1 MPIVG
6 ADKQKIDAKDVQ
18 ALKDMLRQSIGAHIT
33 YLNEKYEQY
42 TSNNVKRSKQILLT
56 AFQDAFDGVNASVDK
71 ANGRG
76 SSNVRPEEFIDN
88 FFSNLLDNITQEID
102 KAQNSEKDEE
112 KLKRWEFSHIRSFI
126 TEFGT
131 AKAKEFANKKVRVE
145 DTDDGYNLS
154 ESTFK
159 LASKPIKGIEK
170 IDNYNPNTGRIQIL
184 YDARSGNSGT
194 LEDADVEK
202 RKEELDKIP
211 ETDPEGRK
219 VAQHKLQEAL
229 SSTTGLHAGGE
240 MARIYSSELM
250 NNKNVTFAD
259 IYNVFIGLNK
269 TVRIGD
275 KEGGTFR
282 AEGISAGRGESRIE
296 GVGSFTAPKAVFK
309 TMSKVADCMN
319 IIKKTKNPALRK
331 TRAIQLASYAYT
343 MTVSEHV
350 FMDGNGRTCR
360 LFADTILQTFG
371 LPPHTPLEGLKY
383 VSKTIGTG
391 AFNFDKGTEVLFEG
405 IKLSNE
411 ALQKEK
417 ASNALK
423 DNEKDKLSFKNREDS
438 IDNSRILKLEDSI
451 HNSGIIKLDISKD
464 NVIYNNIND
473 NFISTNY
480 INNDIINTNNI
491 NNDIFNNNVSGFKR
505 EDKLSFEN
513 LEDNKISISNGKHL
527 KVSEKLRYT
536 GDPKAPNLED
546 IKQLEWV
553 KKLGEKAEK
562 SKGILSDS
570 QAYLKF
576 LENAKIISDL
586 AEQISKRKGLD
597 MGDGAIIP
605 TSNFAKDTKK
615 LTGENGFITVGEAK
629 ALYVETWGNLV
640 KSAKAYEKYK
650 LKDEGFT
657 RDVKNKDKHQLK
669 SRSKM
674 KFELMDE
681 IWVIKV

>member
-6 ADKQKIDAKDVQ
+6 VNNQRIDTKDVQ
-18 ALKDMLRQSIGAHIT
+18 ALKDMLRQSIGSHIT
-33 YLNEKYEQY
+33 FLNEKYAQF
-42 TSNNVKRSKQILLT
+42 TSKNVKRSKQILLT
-56 AFQDAFDGVNASVDK
+56 AFQNAFNDVNASVDK
-71 ANGRG
+71 ANGRR

-88 FFSNLLDNITQEID
+88 FYSNLLTNITKEVD
-102 KAQNSEKDEE
+102 KANKSKKEGE
-112 KLKRWEFSHIRSFI
+112 KLSVGEFSYVQGFVS
-126 TEFGT
+126 EFGT
-131 AKAKEFANKKVRVE
+131 AKAREFAGSKMHIE

-159 LASKPIKGIEK
+159 LASEPIKGIEN
-170 IDNYNPNTGRIQIL
+170 IDTYNPNRGRVQVL
-184 YDARSGNSGT
+184 YAARSGNSGT

-202 RKEELDKIP
+202 LKAELAKIP
-211 ETDPEGRK
+211 ETDEVGRK
-219 VAQHKLQEAL
+219 FAQQKLQEAL
-229 SSTTGLHAGGE
+229 SSTAGLHVGGE

-259 IYNVFIGLNK
+259 VYDVFTGLNK
-269 TVRIGD
+269 SVRIGD

-282 AEGISAGRGESRIE
+282 AEGITAGRGDSRIS

-309 TMSKVADCMN
+309 TMSKIADYMN
-319 IIKKTKNPALRK
+319 IIKNTDDPALRK
-331 TRAIQLASYAYT
+331 TQAIQLASYAYT
-343 MTVSEHV
+343 MTISEHV
-350 FMDGNGRTCR
+350 YLDGNGRTCR

-371 LPPHTPLEGLKY
+371 LPPHTPLPELKD
-383 VSKTIGTG
+383 VSKTIGKG
-391 AFNFDKGTEVLFEG
+391 AFNFDKGAEVLFEG

-423 DNEKDKLSFKNREDS
+423 DNEKDKLSFKNLEDS
-438 IDNSRILKLEDSI
+438 ID
-451 HNSGIIKLDISKD
+451 NSGIIKLDISND
-464 NVIYNNIND
+464 NIINNNIND
-473 NFISTNY
+473 NIININD
-480 INNDIINTNNI
+480 INNNIINNKA
-491 NNDIFNNNVSGFKR
+491 SGFKR
-505 EDKLSFEN
+505 EEKLSFEN
-513 LEDNKISISNGKHL
+513 LEDNKISSNNGKHL

-536 GDPKAPNLED
+536 GDPKAPRLDD
-546 IKQLEWV
+546 IQQLEWV

-562 SKGILSDS
+562 SKGVLSDS
-570 QAYLKF
+570 GAYLKF

-586 AEQISKRKGLD
+586 AEQISKRKGLG
-597 MGDGAIIP
+597 MGDEAIIP

-615 LTGENGFITVGEAK
+615 LTGNNEVITVKQAK
-629 ALYVETWGNLV
+629 ELYAETWGNLV

-657 RDVKNKDKHQLK
+657 RDVNNKDKHQLK

-681 IWVIKV
+681 IFEPQKRMAAAAKKR